1 MVEERQ
7 RDKKN
12 SLDSKTRKT
21 MKEQNEKLFTVF
33 DLEGEEYGIS
43 VDMMDEIVRDVDIS
57 RIPGSPEN
65 VLGATNLRGEVI
77 PVIDLK
83 NLLSLGRTSDEVQ
96 DTMIVQMKEQKFA
109 APVDR
114 LKDIVS
120 TKKEQLVDPSN
131 ITNLDDEKLKWIIR
145 LEGTRSIRVVNIRK
159 LAKEVGNL
167 DIQTDK

>member
-1 MVEERQ
+1 
-7 RDKKN
+7 
-12 SLDSKTRKT
+12 
-21 MKEQNEKLFTVF
+21 
-33 DLEGEEYGIS
+33 
-43 VDMMDEIVRDVDIS
+43 
-57 RIPGSPEN
+57 
-65 VLGATNLRGEVI
+65 
-77 PVIDLK
+77 
-83 NLLSLGRTSDEVQ
+83 
-96 DTMIVQMKEQKFA
+96 MIVQMKEQKFA